1 MTVISMLDPMRP
13 ARRRFTFAHGVAASI
28 ALHGA
33 LCLPFVADAWPEDGE
48 AALPLVFDLEGM
60 LSDSETEEAT
70 AQDTKADA
78 QPPTD
83 VASPKEPTPE
93 QTADGEIAQAAKQAT
108 NTPPQTTKKAEAG
121 DRDVKGEEEDRKA
134 QTSAKHEKQDDDP
147 VNLYA
152 KQLAKRIRRLGYAA
166 KARAAGLHGSAT
178 VSFTIAAS
186 GQIVPSSL
194 HVVAGSGHPQLD
206 ADALKTVRAASP
218 FAPPP
223 REMTVAVDVFSGGR

>member
-1 MTVISMLDPMRP
+1 MTVIGMLDPAWR
-13 ARRRFTFAHGVAASI
+13 ARRRFTFAHGIAASI

-33 LCLPFVADAWPEDGE
+33 LCLLPFVADVWPEDGE
-48 AALPLVFDLEGM
+48 AALPLVFDLEGA

-70 AQDTKADA
+70 AQDTKAEA
-78 QPPTD
+78 QPPTE

-93 QTADGEIAQAAKQAT
+93 QNADGEIAQAAKQAT
-108 NTPPQTTKKAEAG
+108 DTPPQTKKAEAG
-121 DRDVKGEEEDRKA
+121 ERDVKGEEEDRKA

-152 KQLAKRIRRLGYAA
+152 KQLAKRIRRLAYAA
-166 KARAAGLHGSAT
+166 KARAAGLRGSAT

-194 HVVAGSGHPQLD
+194 RIIAGSGHPQLD

-223 REMTVAVDVFSGGR
+223 REMTVAVDVFSGRR